1 MLLDLKKVF
10 SNEGESCSFDY
21 EMDLSSTDINGF
33 YPFVSPVSV
42 KGMVKNNYEYAQL
55 NAEVSFDFS
64 IPCDRCTRQINKCYN
79 YTFSHVLVLSLE
91 NEDDGNFIQVTNYK
105 LDLDELTRA
114 DILLELP
121 TKYLCSE
128 DCKGLCPV
136 CGKNLND
143 GTCNCDL
150 HQIDPRLEALKKLI
164 D

>member
-10 SNEGESCSFDY
+10 LEEGKSCSFDCSF
-21 EMDLSSTDINGF
+21 DLSSVDINGC

-42 KGMVKNNYEYAQL
+42 QGSVRNHDGFAQL

-64 IPCDRCTRQINKCYN
+64 IPCDRCTKQINRSYH
-79 YTFSHVLVLSLE
+79 YTFSHGLVLSLE
-91 NEDDGNFIQVTNYK
+91 NEDDDSYIQVENYK
-105 LDLDELTRA
+105 LDLDELIRA

-121 TKYLCSE
+121 SKFLCSE

-136 CGKNLND
+136 CGKNLNVEA
-143 GTCNCDL
+143 CNCDL
-150 HQIDPRLEALKKLI
+150 HQIDPRLEVLKKLI